1 MIKIVNT
8 KIDNPFAALASRTI
22 HRDDETERIVKAI
35 IDDVRQRGDQ
45 ALLENA
51 RKFDAPGLERL
62 LVTREEMEQAQ
73 VSDEEHRAIQES
85 ANNILNFHDSQ
96 RSALFGSWL
105 YQPESQS
112 DRKYDCYW
120 TIPSWNGSQLGQR
133 VIPISSAGVYV
144 PGGKANYPSS
154 VLMNA
159 IPARVAGV
167 ENITITTPADRNGN
181 LSPAVLRALKVFLFK
196 TTVVKIGG
204 AAAIAALA
212 LGTESVPRVDKI
224 VGPGNRFVNEA
235 KRQLWGVV
243 GLDGYAGPS
252 EVCVLADE
260 TTNAKFAAV
269 DFLTQIEHAPDNCGF
284 LVCTDESK
292 FNEILSEIDKQV
304 TGEEREEIMRKAMA
318 GDSIAF
324 LATDIDEACDIVNAI
339 APEHLSI
346 ATKEPEKTME
356 KIQNAGCILLGEW
369 SPESAGDFVAGP
381 SHTLPTSGAARFQSP
396 VNVLDFLKVQSVIRM
411 SKDELKALTPAIETF
426 GKMEGFP
433 IHGRGATIR
442 FEE

>member
-8 KIDNPFAALASRTI
+8 KIDNPFAALALRTI

-45 ALLENA
+45 ALLANA
-51 RKFDAPGLERL
+51 RKFDAPGLQSL
-62 LVTREEMEQAQ
+62 LVSDEEFSGAQ
-73 VSDEEHRAIQES
+73 VSDKEHEALFN
-85 ANNILNFHDSQ
+85 AATNIVEFHDGQ
-96 RSALFGSWL
+96 RAALLGSCL
-105 YQPESQS
+105 EQRESS
-112 DRKYDCYW
+112 KFLHKHW
-120 TIPSWNGSQLGQR
+120 SMPSWNASQLGQR
-133 VIPISSAGVYV
+133 IVPLSSAGVYV
-144 PGGKANYPSS
+144 PGGRANYPSS

-159 IPARVAGV
+159 IPAEVAGV
-167 ENITITTPADRNGN
+167 PNITITTPSNSEGK
-181 LSPAVLRALKVFLFK
+181 LSPAVLCAIKELSNRP
-196 TTVVKIGG
+196 TVVKIGG

-212 LGTESVPRVDKI
+212 RGTESVPRVDKI

-260 TTNAKFAAV
+260 TTNAKFAAI

-284 LVCTDESK
+284 LVCTDEAK
-292 FNEILSEIDKQV
+292 FDEILSEIDKQA

-324 LATDIDEACDIVNAI
+324 LAKDLDEACDIVNAI

-356 KIQNAGCILLGEW
+356 NIQNAGCILLGEW

-442 FEE
+442 FEV